1 MPAAVEDLKKLTVP
15 QLKALC
21 KDKKIIGYSKLG
33 KNAVI
38 QKLVEHFNSV
48 GSLPPSSSSGV
59 VTPLAVAPPQ
69 IPTSTIAEVVAP
81 SNPKHAPVFLEQ
93 HVGIN
98 KPCIEYQV
106 IPNDEQQVVLP
117 CEPKK
122 TLAQPTNNDDSEYTR
137 LVKLANLI
145 ASCLYSPAS
154 TLVRTSVSFVTHKQ
168 TSPVGQLARKQLAHG
183 KKRPFEVSEPT
194 NIPSKHRKPL
204 NPAEPSF
211 STTLHPVFKVPAIPA
226 FRDSISKPP
235 LASPH
240 TVARPVD
247 PTVATH
253 PLQPTSAPSQTT
265 TVKKFVPLVVKKA
278 TSTVLSNVPYVVQ
291 PSPKVYSVVVASA
304 SLWYLDFPV
313 PQQLSLETISLPPS
327 LSQRKMVTRLAILLS
342 GISVEQLRKCAQ
354 VSRLFRY
361 AGMTTDRL
369 STFIIS

>member
-122 TLAQPTNNDDSEYTR
+122 TLAQPTNNDDT
-137 LVKLANLI
+137 
-145 ASCLYSPAS
+145 S